1 MLSTGIKDALA
12 VTASI
17 CTVLQFLAGVLICR
31 KIIKNGTTGNNSA
44 LAFIMCYTSCILWLR
59 YGYLLNGNRVEFSR
73 HIRKFEEFR
82 VKTVGSTDAS
92 REEKEVRCCVTDCET
107 ERVCLLCCTIFILLL
122 GRKVRLEDRTLGRKM
137 SSYIQ
142 VAEDEGDEP
151 IELPTEDDSTLLLT
165 TVTAQFPGT
174 CGLKYR
180 NPESRTMR
188 GIRLVDGRLHPP
200 ENGWGKAIYF
210 CVFPKENKRKSD
222 DNLENST
229 AKTKRMETKLRCTD
243 LIVLGLPW
251 KTTEQNLRE
260 YFETFG
266 EVLMAQVKKDAKSG
280 QSKGFG
286 FIRFGSYESQLRCL
300 AQRHMIDG
308 RWCDVKVPNSKE
320 GMIQQVPCKVFV
332 GRCTEDLTADD
343 LRDYFSKYGEVTDVF
358 IPKPFRAFSF
368 VTFLD
373 PEVAQSLCGED
384 HIIKGVSVHVSNAA
398 PKSEGNNKNFNNQV
412 NSNMRRGAPGP
423 VENNVQGN
431 YQGNRYMGH
440 SGNNMGPNGWNNP
453 GNRGNLDMP
462 NLQALGITGQNNGGG
477 GGGGMSNPLAMGGLN
492 LSALPV
498 NPALV
503 AAALNQASWGLIGNL
518 QNQGNDQGYSNQPG
532 PPGQPP
538 SGNNSIGNSGNSGF
552 LSWMNQGGGDGN
564 TGNPGTG
571 GPGPNNPN
579 ASQGA
584 WQNHPGQRDQKSN
597 TFLKYE

>member
-1 MLSTGIKDALA
+1 
-12 VTASI
+12 
-17 CTVLQFLAGVLICR
+17 
-31 KIIKNGTTGNNSA
+31 
-44 LAFIMCYTSCILWLR
+44 
-59 YGYLLNGNRVEFSR
+59 
-73 HIRKFEEFR
+73 
-82 VKTVGSTDAS
+82 
-92 REEKEVRCCVTDCET
+92 
-107 ERVCLLCCTIFILLL
+107 
-122 GRKVRLEDRTLGRKM
+122 M

-142 VAEDEGDEP
+142 VAEDEGEEP

-165 TVTAQFPGT
+165 TLSAQFPGT

-188 GIRLVDGRLHPP
+188 GVRLVDGRLHAP
-200 ENGWGKAIYF
+200 ENGWGKAVYF

-266 EVLMAQVKKDAKSG
+266 EVLMAQVKKDPKSG

-343 LRDYFSKYGEVTDVF
+343 LRDYFSKFGEVTDVF

-398 PKSEGNNKNFNNQV
+398 PKSEGNNRNFNNQM
-412 NSNMRRGAPGP
+412 NSNMRGRGMSGP
-423 VENNVQGN
+423 IDNNMQGN

-453 GNRGNLDMP
+453 GNRG
-462 NLQALGITGQNNGGG
+462 
-477 GGGGMSNPLAMGGLN
+477 GMSNPLAMGGIN

-503 AAALNQASWGLIGNL
+503 AAAINQASWGLIGNL
-518 QNQGNDQGYSNQPG
+518 QSQGNDQGYSNQPG

-538 SGNNSIGNSGNSGF
+538 SGNNSLGNSGNSGF
-552 LSWMNQGGGDGN
+552 LSWMNQGGGGDAN
-564 TGNPGTG
+564 TGNPGSG
-571 GPGPNNPN
+571 GPGGPNNPN
-579 ASQGA
+579 ASQGT
-584 WQNHPGQRDQKSN
+584 WQNHPGQRDGKTN